1 MTIRDMIP
9 NDRPS
14 MPMAR
19 ERIAHSLGG
28 FQNELTR
35 LIHEFFGNNG
45 VLGNRPWAQWTS
57 DMWSRYPAVD
67 VIENEKDFQVRVEI
81 PGYDPEKVDVS
92 VRDGFLTI
100 RGERCSD
107 KDSKDDNYL
116 RHETSCGSF

>member
-1 MTIRDMIP
+1 
-9 NDRPS
+9 
-14 MPMAR
+14 
-19 ERIAHSLGG
+19 
-28 FQNELTR
+28 
-35 LIHEFFGNNG
+35 
-45 VLGNRPWAQWTS
+45 
-57 DMWSRYPAVD
+57 MWSRYPAVD

-116 RHETSCGSF
+116 RHETSCGSFERTLALPETAHPDKAEASFKNGMLYIAVPKKAEALQKPRKIEVKKVA